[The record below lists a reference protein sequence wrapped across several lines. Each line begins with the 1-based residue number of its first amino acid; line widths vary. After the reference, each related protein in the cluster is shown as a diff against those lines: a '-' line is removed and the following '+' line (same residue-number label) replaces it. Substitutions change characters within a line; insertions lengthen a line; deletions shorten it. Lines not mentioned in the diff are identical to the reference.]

1 MSKSSE
7 FTVIPALDLK
17 DGVTVHAKAGA
28 RAEYRPVESP
38 FGQAD
43 DPASV
48 ARGLLA
54 ATFSSVLYVAD
65 LDAIMG
71 RGSNFELVR
80 ALGYALPGVT
90 LWIDAGFSGVDD
102 CGFWLP
108 LDATLVIGSESVKTA
123 GNWREIKQAFGQTT
137 VLSLDFDAEGPRGP
151 AALFA
156 DPDLWPDRI
165 IVMNLGRVGTGQG
178 PDTEGI
184 KSLIAKGKGRAIFAA
199 GGVRDAGDLAAIEAA
214 GASGALVAT
223 ALHKGALT
231 QKEIAALLRE
241 RRSQL

>member
-1 MSKSSE
+1 
-7 FTVIPALDLK
+7 
-17 DGVTVHAKAGA
+17 
-28 RAEYRPVESP
+28 
-38 FGQAD
+38 
-43 DPASV
+43 
-48 ARGLLA
+48 
-54 ATFSSVLYVAD
+54 
-65 LDAIMG
+65 
-71 RGSNFELVR
+71 
-80 ALGYALPGVT
+80 
-90 LWIDAGFSGVDD
+90 VDD

-178 PDTEGI
+178 PDTEGL
-184 KSLIAKGKGRAIFAA
+184 KSLIAKGKDRAIFAA

-223 ALHKGALT
+223 ALHNGALT

-241 RRSQL
+241 RRSRL

>member
-1 MSKSSE
+1 MSKAND

-17 DGVTVHAKAGA
+17 DGIAVHAKAGA
-28 RAEYRPVESP
+28 RAEYRPIASP

-54 ATFSSVLYVAD
+54 ATSSSILYVAD

-71 RGSNFELVR
+71 SGSNFELVR

-90 LWIDAGFSGVDD
+90 LWVDAGFSGVDD

-123 GNWREIKQAFGQTT
+123 GNWREIRQAFGQTT
-137 VLSLDFDAEGPRGP
+137 VLSLDFDAGGPRGP
-151 AALFA
+151 AALFDDA
-156 DPDLWPDRI
+156 DLWPDRV
-165 IVMNLGRVGTGQG
+165 IVMTLGRVGTGAG
-178 PDTEGI
+178 PDIDGLA
-184 KSLIAKGKGRAIFAA
+184 SLIGRAEGRAVFAA
-199 GGVRDAGDLAAIEAA
+199 GGVGNARDLAAIAAA

-223 ALHKGALT
+223 ALHQGALT